1 MTYSFTINID
11 VMKILKFYLIGCIV
25 AYFIVLFF
33 EIDNL
38 KSYLKKNNYSFKE
51 IKKKYYLFFN
61 KRYLQGVPMS
71 WLLVIFLIFALIGNF
86 NKKLSKKYFCWKR
99 FIKKD
104 ETLYFYCNNK
114 YFGKVKNKMFA
125 EKNNKKIVYRI
136 FKNELKIENYS
147 EESWKNYI
155 KNLTLK
161 EYDSYFN
168 IDDKDILKSNYEKLV
183 FKRFCKYYSRKII

>member
-1 MTYSFTINID
+1 MNYTFTININ
-11 VMKILKFYLIGCIV
+11 VIKILKFYLIGFIP

-38 KSYLKKNNYSFKE
+38 RDYLKANKFYWKN
-51 IKKKYYLFFN
+51 IKKKYFLFFN

-86 NKKLSKKYFCWKR
+86 DKKLSKKYFWWKR
-99 FIKKD
+99 LKDIFKFIKKD

-114 YFGKVKNKMFA
+114 YFGKVK
-125 EKNNKKIVYRI
+125 KNNKKIVYRI
-136 FKNELKIENYS
+136 LKNELKIENYS

-161 EYDSYFN
+161 EYDNYFG
-168 IDDKDILKSNYEKLV
+168 IDDKGILKSNYEKLV